1 MPPAPSG
8 KVYELWLRDETGHLA
23 PAGLMPEG
31 TDHTV
36 VLEGDATDATGVGIT
51 VEPAGGS
58 DVPTTSPIAVFDFSE
73 ATT

>member
-1 MPPAPSG
+1 M
-8 KVYELWLRDETGHLA
+8 

-31 TDHTV
+31 ADHTL

-51 VEPAGGS
+51 IEPAGGS
-58 DVPTTSPIAVFDFSE
+58 DVPTDSPIAVFDFSE